1 MKSFKLDWLVLP
13 MIGAIV
19 VVLCWQIVAG
29 KKTFTL
35 TGSADD
41 MHTAVAGLPEGEAL
55 WVKIKPKVMAG
66 DAEAIKAVPGGDQAW
81 EAISSSFEEKRVG
94 LIPALPNVV
103 ETWDASKPYIVQPF
117 AKRGEMDQGIL
128 RFTWYSLIL
137 VAKGYALALIL
148 GTPIGFLLGL
158 STMFTKTFDPIIQVL
173 RPVSPLAWLPL
184 GLVLFMGAGKNASE
198 LGALFTIAVCSMW
211 PTVLNTAVGVRAI
224 PQDYLNVAKVLK
236 LSRTKTLFKVL
247 IPASLPYMF
256 TGFRLSLG
264 IAWLVIVAAEM
275 LTGRPGVGGFLWQEY
290 NSLIYEHII
299 LCIITIGVVGFV
311 LDRLM
316 SVVEKRFKAA

>member
-1 MKSFKLDWLVLP
+1 MKQFKFDWLVLP
-13 MIGAIV
+13 LLGLLAV
-19 VVLCWQIVAG
+19 VVLWQISSGSWA
-29 KKTFTL
+29 KELPSPAKT
-35 TGSADD
+35 
-41 MHTAVAGLPEGEAL
+41 
-55 WVKIKPKVMAG
+55 WVVS
-66 DAEAIKAVPGGDQAW
+66 KAYVL
-81 EAISSSFEEKRVG
+81 E
-94 LIPALPNVV
+94 
-103 ETWDASKPYIVQPF
+103 PF

-128 RFTWYSLIL
+128 RFTWYSLKL
-137 VAKGYALALIL
+137 VAKGYFLALII

-158 STMFTKTFDPIIQVL
+158 STTFTKICDPIIQIL

-184 GLVLFMGAGKNASE
+184 GLVLFLGAGKQASE
-198 LGALFTIAVCSMW
+198 LGALFTIAICAMW

-247 IPASLPYMF
+247 IPSALPYMF

-299 LCIITIGVVGFV
+299 LCIVTIGLVGFA

-316 SVVEKRFKAA
+316 SVAEKKFKTI